1 MLTAFLRN
9 LIDILYYIA
18 PFEENFWLRGDKFLH
33 TLCATVRTGAAGRPI
48 YAMTEAEIQLL
59 MEEGCRWE
67 VIACCS
73 EVLSITLREEEEE
86 KEEENVT
93 CLLVKKLITFLMRNC
108 RNSNLWLIKQSQSKA

>member
-1 MLTAFLRN
+1 M
-9 LIDILYYIA
+9 
-18 PFEENFWLRGDKFLH
+18 
-33 TLCATVRTGAAGRPI
+33 TG
-48 YAMTEAEIQLL
+48 AEIQLL

-86 KEEENVT
+86 EDNVT

-108 RNSNLWLIKQSQSKA
+108 RNSNLWLIIQSQSKA